1 MSRKGALFA
10 ALAGGFVLLISIV
23 TESARAEDRRER
35 DGPSVLQ
42 MSAPPPSRVLRLL
55 ERIGFRSLDR
65 RDESPA
71 TVLTT
76 TEDAS
81 RSATASV
88 SDETTSV
95 PDTRAALTTTPHEVV
110 LSTDKGRPSNKLRE
124 PRSTTSNRFDAAGG
138 SGQQNPNPLRGPGP
152 PPALRRPT
160 LTFSDGGPVA
170 DKLRL
175 AHDAEPTRE
184 ADPVGGPAK
193 VHLEDQSQLQ
203 ESERQVAAATDVDGT
218 RERIPAFKISSSSRR
233 TAHLWTNKANVADE
247 LDTARRRAPNATRD
261 DARASRED
269 APRDELATSRPPGE
283 PEGRPTPK
291 VVVGGQTVRQQKDA
305 GLNTTVE
312 VPKATLSD
320 SFPPA
325 INPLRSTQ
333 RRKTNLRPKVA
344 RTQSSPAM
352 YHPDQP
358 LVTPSATLPADY
370 RKSDWRSPTDQ
381 VTKHATVNKPGI
393 SAQGTPLQPRSTIVS
408 RIGTI
413 PGPTERDVQKI
424 ALARNAI
431 PSRLG
436 QPSLRREVSLPRA
449 SVPTVKERTSQQL
462 PKAILRNRLPS
473 NQSVAPV
480 NTLRGRRAIAAV
492 SRKPQIT
499 APKLLPKDEP
509 QVEIKPL
516 PPSSP
521 SLRLAV
527 RESRM
532 IRSPENVVRVASANV
547 EVCQV
552 VQLNARDVAVVGKSR
567 GTTKIEFWYD
577 NRGIS
582 RVSHV
587 VAVGPD
593 QAFETPEEDRNQE
606 VHKLISYLFPD
617 SQVELISEEDRLI
630 VRGRTGSR
638 RQAVDILSTIR
649 RSQLVPV
656 VDELIVQDD

>member
-10 ALAGGFVLLISIV
+10 ALAGGFVLLTGIG
-23 TESARAEDRRER
+23 TETVRAEDRRER
-35 DGPSVLQ
+35 DGPTVLQ

-55 ERIGFRSLDR
+55 QRIGFRNLDR
-65 RDESPA
+65 RDELPTAVVS
-71 TVLTT
+71 T
-76 TEDAS
+76 TEHAS
-81 RSATASV
+81 RSATTSV
-88 SDETTSV
+88 SDETPSV
-95 PDTRAALTTTPHEVV
+95 RDTRATLPATPRDAV
-110 LSTDKGRPSNKLRE
+110 LSADRTSPSNKLRE
-124 PRSTTSNRFDAAGG
+124 PRSTTFNRFDVA
-138 SGQQNPNPLRGPGP
+138 SGPDQQTGNPLRAAGP
-152 PPALRRPT
+152 PAAPRRPT
-160 LTFSDGGPVA
+160 LTFSDS
-170 DKLRL
+170 
-175 AHDAEPTRE
+175 
-184 ADPVGGPAK
+184 GPAK
-193 VHLEDQSQLQ
+193 LHLEDHPQSR
-203 ESERQVAAATDVDGT
+203 ESERQVAATADVDGT
-218 RERIPAFKISSSSRR
+218 KERIPAFKISSSSRR
-233 TAHLWTNKANVADE
+233 TAHLWKNKANVADE
-247 LDTARRRAPNATRD
+247 PGTAGSSAPNVTRD
-261 DARASRED
+261 NTRTSREN
-269 APRDELATSRPPGE
+269 APPDELVVSHSPGE

-291 VVVGGQTVRQQKDA
+291 VVVSGHNVRQQQDA
-305 GLNTTVE
+305 APNTTAE
-312 VPKATLSD
+312 APKTALTD
-320 SFPPA
+320 SLRPVT
-325 INPLRSTQ
+325 NPLRNSQQ
-333 RRKTNLRPKVA
+333 RDTHLRPQLA
-344 RTQSSPAM
+344 GPQSTPAT

-358 LVTPSATLPADY
+358 LVTPSATLKADY
-370 RKSDWRSPTDQ
+370 RKSGWPSPADQ
-381 VTKHATVNKPGI
+381 VTKRAIVNKPGI
-393 SAQGTPLQPRSTIVS
+393 SVKDASPQPRSTIVS
-408 RIGTI
+408 KVAAI
-413 PGPTERDVQKI
+413 PSPPKHDVQKT

-431 PSRLG
+431 LSSLG
-436 QPSLRREVSLPRA
+436 QPSLRRPAFLPRA
-449 SVPTVKERTSQQL
+449 SVPTVKERTSQRL
-462 PKAILRNRLPS
+462 PRATLRNRLPS
-473 NQSVAPV
+473 TQAVAPV
-480 NTLRGRRAIAAV
+480 NTLRGSRTIAAV

-509 QVEIKPL
+509 KVEIKPL
-516 PPSSP
+516 SASSP